1 MFTMPQIKVMTLVTE
16 NIAAE
21 LGSESGED
29 QEEL

>member
-1 MFTMPQIKVMTLVTE
+1 MFSMPQIKVMTLVTE
-16 NIAAE
+16 NIAT

>member
-1 MFTMPQIKVMTLVTE
+1 MFSMPQIKVMTLVTE
-16 NIAAE
+16 NIAV